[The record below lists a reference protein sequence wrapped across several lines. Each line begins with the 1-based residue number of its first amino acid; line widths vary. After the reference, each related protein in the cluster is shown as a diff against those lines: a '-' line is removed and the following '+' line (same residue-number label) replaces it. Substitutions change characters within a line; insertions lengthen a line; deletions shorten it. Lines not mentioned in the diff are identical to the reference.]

1 MGTEDKIEV
10 SIATVVHEAI
20 SQSDDLENMCT
31 HMCQLL
37 VAALKIK
44 GSAIF
49 VLNPESQELEI
60 LTSSGLSISYLN
72 KGPVLNTKS
81 IGDSIKGIP
90 VIIRD
95 ITQSDK
101 LQYPENARMEG
112 IGAIASL
119 PIKFKGSVVGALRL
133 YHYEVWELSENDVQ
147 LLQCLSDSIGMA
159 MTCARLLNALQ
170 IVKEAVTDIDK
181 VWL

>member
-1 MGTEDKIEV
+1 MATEDKIAI
-10 SIATVVHEAI
+10 SIVTVVHQAI
-20 SQSDDLENMCT
+20 SQSDDVENMCT
-31 HMCQLL
+31 HLCQLL
-37 VAALKIK
+37 VVALKIK
-44 GSAIF
+44 GCAIF

-60 LTSSGLSISYLN
+60 LSSSGLSISYLN
-72 KGPVLNTKS
+72 KGPVLNNKS
-81 IGDSIKGIP
+81 IADSIKGIP
-90 VIIRD
+90 VIVRD

-101 LQYPENARMEG
+101 LQYPENAKTEG

-119 PIKFKGSVVGALRL
+119 PIKFKSSVVGVMRL
-133 YHYEVWELSENDVQ
+133 YHHETWDLSEDDIQ
-147 LLQCLSDSIGMA
+147 LLQCLSDCIGMA